1 MMGGWVHGV
10 QGLGKIRPA
19 THGPLTVEERRGSD
33 VGGRDVGAAREVGV
47 GGEVGGAGGGVG
59 GVEVEERWRG
69 VQVGGLRRQGGYSTS
84 GRHSREATAQ

>member
-1 MMGGWVHGV
+1 MGGEGWE
-10 QGLGKIRPA
+10 KF
-19 THGPLTVEERRGSD
+19 GPPPMAPWRLRSA
-33 VGGRDVGAAREVGV
+33 VGATWEVGV

-69 VQVGGLRRQGGYSTS
+69 VQVGGLRRQGGYCTS